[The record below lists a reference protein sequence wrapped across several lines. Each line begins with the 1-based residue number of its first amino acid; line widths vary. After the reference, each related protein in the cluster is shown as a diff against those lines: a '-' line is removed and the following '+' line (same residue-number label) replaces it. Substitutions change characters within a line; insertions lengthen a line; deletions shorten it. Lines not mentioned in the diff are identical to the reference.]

1 MVFIY
6 LLAFILLVGG
16 WIWFIYLKE
25 KEKQY
30 SILIVVSMSSPFLLF
45 SVAIKLA
52 ENTGSNSAIFSSYS
66 LLMILIA
73 NSILLNLTIFLVS
86 LKKK

>member
-1 MVFIY
+1 MVFVY
-6 LLAFILLVGG
+6 LSTFVLLVGG
-16 WIWFIYLKE
+16 WVWFIYLKE

-30 SILIVVSMSSPFLLF
+30 SILILVSMSSPFLLF
-45 SVAIKLA
+45 SVAIKIA
-52 ENTGSNSAIFSSYS
+52 ENIGSNSGIISSYF